1 MKPVL
6 PGLSLALVLALT
18 PGLAR
23 AASPSPEFERACER
37 KLEPAYVAVD
47 AEFRKW
53 SLDKS
58 VGLLELQKKAGSLAK
73 NGTVLGLT
81 TANLSISFEWKE
93 NLYAHG
99 SQSCM
104 RPRILARMAITPQ
117 TVYVAREF
125 EQNACV
131 YEDILAHEMRHVR
144 VNQDYLQ
151 RAARY
156 LERSLSEFFGD
167 RVFYGDGPT
176 MKKQLETAVRE
187 SWMPMAQAVFNQSR
201 GAQERIDSREEY
213 ARNQKICGGAVPR
226 ILGAAK
232 VR

>member
-1 MKPVL
+1 MKSACLGVF
-6 PGLSLALVLALT
+6 LAVAPALAS
-18 PGLAR
+18 
-23 AASPSPEFERACER
+23 AASPSPEFERQCER
-37 KLEPAYVAVD
+37 QLEPAYVAVD

-58 VGLLELQKKAGSLAK
+58 VGVLELQKKAGSLAK

-93 NLYAHG
+93 NLYTQG

-125 EQNACV
+125 VQNACV

-187 SWMPMAQAVFNQSR
+187 SWMPMAQAVFNQSQ
-201 GAQERIDSREEY
+201 GAQERIDFREEY
-213 ARNQKICGGAVPR
+213 ARNQTICGGAVPR
-226 ILGAAK
+226 ILRGIWK
-232 VR
+232 N

>member
-1 MKPVL
+1 MRPRLREVVGAACLVFSL
-6 PGLSLALVLALT
+6 PFSSSVS
-18 PGLAR
+18 
-23 AASPSPEFERACER
+23 AATDFERACER
-37 KLEPAYVAVD
+37 ILEPAYVAVD

-53 SLDKS
+53 TLDKT

-73 NGTVLGLT
+73 NGTILGLT
-81 TANLSISFEWKE
+81 TARFSISFEWKQ
-93 NLYAHG
+93 NIHTAG
-99 SQSCM
+99 GQSCM
-104 RPRILARMAITPQ
+104 RPRILARMAIAPQ

-131 YEDILAHEMRHVR
+131 YENILAHEMRHVR

-176 MKKQLETAVRE
+176 MKKQLEAAVRE

-213 ARNQKICGGAVPR
+213 ARNQTICGGAVPR
-226 ILGAAK
+226 ILRGIWK
-232 VR
+232 N